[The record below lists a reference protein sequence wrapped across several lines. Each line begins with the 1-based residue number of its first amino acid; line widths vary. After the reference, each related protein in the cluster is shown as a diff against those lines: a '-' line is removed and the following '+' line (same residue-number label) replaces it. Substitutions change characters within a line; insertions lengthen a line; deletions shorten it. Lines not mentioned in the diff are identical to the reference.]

1 MYNKVLYA
9 TKMKSEN
16 KYVATLGDL
25 VLRCCSLG
33 NSCTHVLTPLVRI
46 RMKDRAAWVSLYSQY
61 QRMRGA

>member
-25 VLRCCSLG
+25 VVCCCSLG
-33 NSCTHVLTPLVRI
+33 NSCTPVSAPLVGTQ
-46 RMKDRAAWVSLYSQY
+46 KKEKAAWVVLHV
-61 QRMRGA
+61 